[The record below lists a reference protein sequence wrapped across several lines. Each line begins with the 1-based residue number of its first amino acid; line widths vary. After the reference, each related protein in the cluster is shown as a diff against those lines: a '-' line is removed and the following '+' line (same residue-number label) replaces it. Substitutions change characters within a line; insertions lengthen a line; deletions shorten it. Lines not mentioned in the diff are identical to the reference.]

1 MGVRHTIKLFEIDA
15 KQFDL
20 VSGEDEYYIDME
32 LNSIVDRDV
41 AESYIN
47 NAILESDLPM
57 SFEEMANEL
66 GLVSSYHLDDW
77 YYGIDSIIAYKT
89 SSGDY
94 VCAISYAY

>member
-1 MGVRHTIKLFEIDA
+1 MEMFHDIKLFEIDK
-15 KQFDL
+15 KQYDL
-20 VSGEDEYYIDME
+20 ISGEDEFYIDME
-32 LNSIVDRDV
+32 LDAIVSREA

-57 SFEEMANEL
+57 SFEDMAEQL
-66 GLVSSYHLDDW
+66 GLVSSYHLNDW
-77 YYGIDSIIAYKT
+77 CYGIDNIITYKT